1 MCAVTSNHNAAIHF
15 RGFVRFFSLLLA
27 WFWAKNS
34 VRNQLPFG
42 FIVDFFFLYR
52 CASFAMNGWWF
63 YFSLLSLHLKYGEC
77 LLTVANTLLRVRVCL
92 FLEYGEFFG
101 IFMLIFN
108 ACVSALCLSL
118 ALACFYNINVRAGK
132 IHAIFVY
139 LFIFLLLSFRF
150 CGCMCVCAS
159 RFAFVALAI
168 D

>member
-15 RGFVRFFSLLLA
+15 RGFVRFFLFFWLGFGRKTRFVTNCRSVLL
-27 WFWAKNS
+27 W
-34 VRNQLPFG
+34 
-42 FIVDFFFLYR
+42 IFFLYR